1 MASTVVLKNYMGLL
15 DSLADDDK
23 LSIIRTLTDS
33 LRKKS
38 DKTSLDSLYGAWND
52 DKSAEEIIDEIYRN
66 RISNTRH
73 IESF

>member
-23 LSIIRTLTDS
+23 LNIIRTLADS

>member
-23 LSIIRTLTDS
+23 LSIIRILADS

-38 DKTSLDSLYGAWND
+38 DKASLDSLYGAWND
-52 DKSAEEIIDEIYRN
+52 DKSAEEIINEIYRN